1 MATISVDI
9 SDVQM
14 MALDFTGE
22 DPQKWLQ
29 KAIQDRAQIAME
41 YIARLYRR
49 RARKEGLET
58 PIGIEA
64 IVKDAFERDWLA
76 TEIH

>member
-1 MATISVDI
+1 MVTITVEV
-9 SDVQM
+9 SDVEIR
-14 MALDFTGE
+14 ALEFTGE
-22 DPQKWLQ
+22 DPQRWLQ
-29 KAIQDRAQIAME
+29 KAIKDRAQIAME

-64 IVKDAFERDWLA
+64 IVKDAFERGWVS
-76 TEIH
+76 TEI